1 MRRSDWAWIGML
13 ALVFVPALL
22 AMSEVWSSH
31 DYYTHGFLVPLV
43 AAAGFRSNRHRVGAV
58 RRNVRGIYII
68 ALSLLLYMLGMGVT
82 SVTVQ
87 GVALVLAVAG
97 VVVRFWGFTGLKRL
111 AFPVAFLLF
120 MVPLPASWVGPSIVS
135 LQLFVSKA
143 SVGILQA
150 MGLGFS
156 REGNVLQLP
165 DGETLF
171 VAEACSGITS
181 LITLMPLGVVVAYF
195 TERTLARRLLV
206 VASVVPLAM
215 FGNLVRVLGTALAA
229 QSFGVE
235 QAISGPL
242 HEMAGLSTFVLAC
255 FGLLA
260 IGPALRFFDRQ
271 RERQPA

>member
-1 MRRSDWAWIGML
+1 MRASDRIWIGLL
-13 ALVFVPALL
+13 ALAFVPAVL
-22 AMSEVWSSH
+22 AMAEIWASH

-43 AAAGFRSNRHRVGAV
+43 AAAAFRSNRHRAGVV
-58 RRNVRGIYII
+58 RRDVRGIYVI
-68 ALSLLLYMLGMGVT
+68 AFALLLTMIGMGVT
-82 SVTVQ
+82 SVTLQ
-87 GVALVLAVAG
+87 GLGLVIAVAG
-97 VVVRFWGFTGLKRL
+97 VVVRFWGLSGLQRL

-120 MVPLPASWVGPSIVS
+120 MVPLPASWIGPSIVS

-143 SVGILQA
+143 SVGILQG
-150 MGLGFS
+150 MGLDFA

-195 TERTLARRLLV
+195 TERTWARRLSI
-206 VASVVPLAM
+206 VAAVIPLAM
-215 FGNLVRVLGTALAA
+215 FGNLLRVLGTALAA
-229 QSFGVE
+229 ESYGVE

-260 IGPALRFFDRQ
+260 VGPLLRFFDRQ
-271 RERQPA
+271 RERRLA